1 MTAGEWGYSVAIEL
15 TPHCNQKCDYC
26 YNAWR
31 EDNGTGLRQPTT
43 DSLLGRVAKLLD
55 AIEVERVTLTGGE
68 PFTRHDLFEV
78 LDLLRERRT
87 PVQMISNGGVVT
99 DALAARLAPY
109 NVSYVQIT
117 LNGPDAELHEDH
129 VGKGHFEKTLAG
141 IRSLRAHGVT
151 VVGCVVVTRKN
162 AHRLGEILELWGSLG
177 VTHIALSRFS
187 PAGYAVDHVAAL
199 LPGRSDLIAAF
210 DQALP
215 FARDRG
221 FSISV
226 TMPVPPCA
234 IDNDAYAPLRFGF
247 CPIGTAVQEFALGPD
262 GRLRNCTL
270 HGTPL
275 DDRDILDPAVD
286 VREVLKSPVVTE
298 YRKQLPS
305 FCEGCLHADSCG
317 GGCGAA
323 AFWVLGSARAFP
335 DPVLWQHVDDDFGAH
350 LQRLRSD
357 GKRHLATIAG

>member
-1 MTAGEWGYSVAIEL
+1 MTAGTWGYSLAIEL

-31 EDNGTGLRQPTT
+31 DDNGNEIRQPSTT
-43 DSLLGRVAKLLD
+43 ALLGRISKFLD
-55 AIEVERVTLTGGE
+55 AVKVERVTLTGGE
-68 PFTRHDLFEV
+68 PFTRHDFFEV
-78 LDLLRERRT
+78 LDLLRERDAS
-87 PVQMISNGGVVT
+87 VQIISNGGVVT
-99 DALAARLAPY
+99 PALAERLAPY
-109 NVSYVQIT
+109 RVSYVQVT
-117 LNGPDAELHEDH
+117 LNGPDAALHEEH
-129 VGKGHFEKTLAG
+129 VGQGHFDKTIAG
-141 IRSLRAHGVT
+141 IQMLKAAGVP

-162 AHRLGEILELWGSLG
+162 ARKLGEILELWSSLG
-177 VTHIALSRFS
+177 VDHIALSRFS
-187 PAGYAVDHVAAL
+187 PAGYASSYVASL
-199 LPGRSDLIAAF
+199 LPGRSDLVAAF

-234 IDNDAYAPLRFGF
+234 IDLDAYAPLKFGF
-247 CPIGTAVQEFALGPD
+247 CPIGTEVQEFALGPD

-275 DDRDILDPAVD
+275 ANVDLLDENVQ
-286 VREVLKSPVVTE
+286 VSELLRSPVVTE

-305 FCEGCLHADSCG
+305 FCEGCMHASSCG

-323 AFWVLGSARAFP
+323 STWTLGSREFP
-335 DPVLWQHVDDDFGAH
+335 DPVLWQHVDDSFEA
-350 LQRLRSD
+350 RLTKLRAD
-357 GKRHLATIAG
+357 GKRHLETLVG

>member
-1 MTAGEWGYSVAIEL
+1 MTAGEWGYSVAVEL

-31 EDNGTGLRQPTT
+31 EDNGSELRQPSTEA
-43 DSLLGRVAKLLD
+43 LLGRVSKILD

-78 LDLLRERRT
+78 LDLLRERRVS
-87 PVQMISNGGVVT
+87 VQMISNGGVVT
-99 DALAARLAPY
+99 EALAARLAPY
-109 NVSYVQIT
+109 QISYVQVT
-117 LNGPDAELHEDH
+117 LNGPDAALHEEH
-129 VGKGHFEKTLAG
+129 VGKGHFEKTLEG
-141 IRSLRAHGVT
+141 IRTLRAHGVP

-162 AHRLGEILELWGSLG
+162 ARRLGEILALWQSLD
-177 VTHIALSRFS
+177 VKHIALSRFS
-187 PAGYAVDHVAAL
+187 PAGYAATHVGAL
-199 LPGRSDLIAAF
+199 LPTRSDLIEAF

-215 FARDRG
+215 YARDQG

-234 IDNDAYAPLRFGF
+234 IDIDGYAPMKFGF
-247 CPIGTAVQEFALGPD
+247 CPIGTEVQEFALGPD

-270 HGTPL
+270 HATPL
-275 DDRDILDPAVD
+275 ADVDILDPSVD
-286 VREVLKSPVVTE
+286 LREVLKSPVVTE

-305 FCEGCLHADSCG
+305 FCEGCVHASTCG

-335 DPVLWQHVDDDFGAH
+335 DPLLWQHVDDDFGAH
-350 LQRLRSD
+350 LERLRSD
-357 GKRHLATIAG
+357 GKRHLTTLVG